1 MNSRIAQQIAA
12 ERSRQDARH
21 PYDVPD
27 SVMLSVLVEEV
38 GEVARAMNDNTP
50 DDLAEEVMQCAAV
63 AVKWME
69 LLDARIRQAS

>member
-1 MNSRIAQQIAA
+1 MNTHIAQRIAA
-12 ERSRQDARH
+12 ERQRQDARH

-38 GEVARAMNDNTP
+38 GEVAKAMNDETP
-50 DDLAEEVMQCAAV
+50 EALAEEVMQCAAV

-69 LLDARIRQAS
+69 LLDMRIREAS